1 MDPAS
6 DIRGSAKG
14 GAFAVLQRIADGIAV
29 VATYL
34 AALCL
39 ALLVAMVLAEVLLA
53 LLSRVFPKLPSG
65 IGVAWEYSAYMMG
78 ISFLLGSGLTLRA
91 GMHIRVELLLRSAGG
106 RHARLYEF
114 ISGLI
119 GAVFTVLFAWS
130 LVAFT
135 IQSYRSG
142 QVSGDSLTPLWI
154 PQAALAA
161 GAIILAL
168 EMCVRLLAVIQR
180 EPLED
185 RSFGVA
191 TLPE

>member
-6 DIRGSAKG
+6 DIAGSAKS
-14 GAFAVLQRIADGIAV
+14 GAFAALQRTADGIAV

-39 ALLVAMVLAEVLLA
+39 ASLVAMVLAEVLLA
-53 LLSRVFPKLPSG
+53 LLSRIFPKLPSG

-78 ISFLLGSGLTLRA
+78 ISFLLGSGLALRA
-91 GMHIRVELLLRSAGG
+91 GMHIRVELLLRSASG
-106 RHARLYEF
+106 RHVRVYEF
-114 ISGLI
+114 ISALI
-119 GAVFTVLFAWS
+119 GSGFTVLFAWS

-135 IQSYRSG
+135 LQSYRSG

-154 PQAALAA
+154 PQAALAV
-161 GAIILAL
+161 GAIVLAL
-168 EMCVRLLAVIQR
+168 EMCVRLLAVLLHQ
-180 EPLED
+180 PLED
-185 RSFGVA
+185 KRFGVA